1 MPLACFGA
9 IGNVSVHWKHAE
21 GIFLRYGI
29 IVRVIFG
36 GEIAFFSAEL
46 LNFFCGFA
54 CFFCLSWGW
63 GWVVI
68 WGKLLTL

>member
-9 IGNVSVHWKHAE
+9 IGNVSAHWEYTKAM
-21 GIFLRYGI
+21 FLRYGT
-29 IVRVIFG
+29 IVRVIFD
-36 GEIAFFSAEL
+36 GEIVFSAEL
-46 LNFFCGFA
+46 RNFFWLLRL
-54 CFFCLSWGW
+54 FFCLSWGW